1 MKLASITA
9 AVALAVAASPLWAHE
24 IWLEPT
30 EQGVKAF
37 AGEFHLN
44 AREGTP
50 GMIDKL
56 KQPSARL
63 ETANGTQPLSAQRQA
78 DGIAFDVKLAA
89 GHSVVFEEKG
99 YPLFDDEHKGKK
111 VKGAWFPAARWVS
124 SHAAIKPSL
133 LLDMVPTGQV
143 GEFAVS
149 LNGQPLPKA
158 EIEVVAQSGWLRT
171 LETDAQGKIKLSLPW
186 QGQYVLVANYTDTQ
200 GGKLAGQPYRKAY
213 LTTSLSFTQNE
224 GLASPPALPLSKPT
238 H

>member
-1 MKLASITA
+1 MKLKSITA
-9 AVALAVAASPLWAHE
+9 AVALVVAASPLWAHE

-50 GMIDKL
+50 GMIEKL
-56 KQPSARL
+56 TQPSARV
-63 ETANGTQPLSAQRQA
+63 EMGNSTQPLNAQRQA
-78 DGIAFDVKLAA
+78 DGIAFDAKLES

-111 VKGAWFPAARWVS
+111 VKGAWLPAARWVS

-133 LLDMVPTGQV
+133 PLDIVPTGQA

-158 EIEVVAQSGWLRT
+158 EIEIVAQSGWLRT
-171 LETDAQGKIKLSLPW
+171 LETNEQGKIKLSLPW
-186 QGQYVLVANYTDTQ
+186 QGQYVLVANHTDTK
-200 GGKLAGQPYRKAY
+200 GGQLAGQKYRKAY

-224 GLASPPALPLSKPT
+224 GMASPSALPISKPT